1 MQTFE
6 YTSKENPLV
15 VMNMD
20 ISYRFHSYL
29 IGREGKNIERIR
41 GKTETQIHVSKRN
54 LKNSDVCHRDIVTI
68 SGELEKVENA
78 IAILR
83 VSLCISLFIIYI
95 Y

>member
-1 MQTFE
+1 
-6 YTSKENPLV
+6 
-15 VMNMD
+15 MNMD

-78 IAILR
+78 ISILR
-83 VSLCISLFIIYI
+83 VSLCISLFIIHI